1 MFHCSYELALRLAL
15 LAELTAILA
24 TAGMK
29 KCSGLDFFTRGEEA
43 EVKDADG
50 EKRE

>member
-1 MFHCSYELALRLAL
+1 MFHCSYVLAV

-24 TAGMK
+24 TARMK

-50 EKRE
+50 EKRQ